1 MRTFRRCV
9 VASSRWLALA
19 VVVLAAGTAAPAAM
33 SGTSKAP
40 TPLLDRLDAMWS
52 KGDVAAFGSVYGRGA
67 VVSYYVSGVRFVG
80 RSQIVQEMQSAHACN
95 YTIKRIAPVA
105 VHGQFAATFK
115 TVKGTGACAGPVTFL
130 AVYQIQHG
138 KVVRDWHLLPGT
150 TPPFD
155 QVAPE

>member
-1 MRTFRRCV
+1 
-9 VASSRWLALA
+9 
-19 VVVLAAGTAAPAAM
+19 
-33 SGTSKAP
+33 
-40 TPLLDRLDAMWS
+40 
-52 KGDVAAFGSVYGRGA
+52 
-67 VVSYYVSGVRFVG
+67 
-80 RSQIVQEMQSAHACN
+80 
-95 YTIKRIAPVA
+95 

-130 AVYQIQHG
+130 AVYQVQHG